1 MTTDNAPV
9 AEFPKNT
16 SNISGTSIAERR
28 KRQYFDAGEDGLLTS
43 APPFPKKVMLE
54 LSNGCNHA
62 CIFCANPHMQRQV
75 GRMEP
80 DLALRLIDE
89 AREAGAEEIGFYT
102 TGEPFVHRDLARF
115 TAEASRLGYRY
126 IFMNTNGAL
135 ATPERAKPV
144 LDAGV
149 NSIKFSIN
157 AGSRETYRSVHGKD
171 DFDAVMANLEFVS
184 HYRAEKSLPLWLA
197 VSMVVTRPV
206 ADEVES
212 LRTRVMPF
220 VDEFITFECGS
231 QVSQMSAAEQL
242 LAVGKDNPR
251 QQAVCS
257 QPFTVLYL
265 TQEGYLDLCCI
276 DYHNYLAVVDA
287 RTRPLKDAWLAPEF
301 QEIRLRH
308 LSGALAG
315 TLCGTCW
322 QGCREPATPLLPEIA
337 TVIDKKAFDD
347 HVEALIRRR
356 LPDL

>member
-1 MTTDNAPV
+1 MTSHDVPITGPVKNAP
-9 AEFPKNT
+9 
-16 SNISGTSIAERR
+16 SQSGTSIAERR
-28 KRQYFDAGEDGLLTS
+28 KRQYFDMSENDLLTPV
-43 APPFPKKVMLE
+43 PPFPKKVMLE

-62 CIFCANPHMQRQV
+62 CLFCANPHMQRQV

-80 DLALRLIDE
+80 DLALRLIAE
-89 AREAGAEEIGFYT
+89 AYEAGAEEIGFYT
-102 TGEPFVHRDLARF
+102 TGEPFVHRELARF

-149 NSIKFSIN
+149 HSIKFSIN

-171 DFDAVMANLEFVS
+171 DFNAVMANLES
-184 HYRAEKSLPLWLA
+184 ISRYRSEKSLALWLA

-206 ADEVES
+206 AHEVDE
-212 LRTRVMPF
+212 LRARVMPF

-242 LAVGKDNPR
+242 LAVGKEDPR
-251 QQAVCS
+251 HQAVCS

-265 TQEGYLDLCCI
+265 TQEGYLNLCCI
-276 DYHNYLAVVDA
+276 DYHNYLAVADA
-287 RTRPLKDAWLAPEF
+287 RMRPLKDVWLAPEF
-301 QEIRLRH
+301 QDIRSRH
-308 LSGALAG
+308 LNGTLAG
-315 TLCGTCW
+315 TLCGACW
-322 QGCREPATPLLPEIA
+322 QGCRETSKPLRPEFA